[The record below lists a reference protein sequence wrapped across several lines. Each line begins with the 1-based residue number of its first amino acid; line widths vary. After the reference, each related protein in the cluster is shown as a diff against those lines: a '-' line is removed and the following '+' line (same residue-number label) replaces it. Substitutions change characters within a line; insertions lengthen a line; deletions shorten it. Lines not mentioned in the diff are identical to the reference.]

1 MVNQIKKGR
10 FCPLPRFLTLQ
21 RTILGFGI
29 VLGCQS
35 TMLASP
41 HGIKALDRVVHYQ
54 EQEVK
59 GRVTDD
65 QGQPLSGVTVALE
78 NSVIAT
84 STDME
89 GNFTIRLS
97 GQNGRLKFTSLGFQE
112 KFVDVIAG
120 QSYQVN
126 LLADNENLD
135 EVVVIGYG
143 TTKKRDLTG
152 SVTSLKQ
159 DDIVRSPASN
169 ALESIQGQVPGLDIT
184 RNSGSA
190 TSGISMN
197 IRGKRSLAKAEG
209 ANSPLVII
217 DGMQGG
223 NIADIHP
230 QDIASF
236 DVLKDASSTA
246 IYGSQGANGVI
257 IVTTK
262 RGQNGKPRVNY
273 NTYLGMNGWA
283 LYPEMRTGDAYIN
296 LRREAAKTAG
306 QWSTP
311 EDDQTLFNAGEWTA
325 LNNNQWVNWKDEVFQ
340 TGFVQNHQLSVS
352 GGNANTQG
360 MLSGGYYKE
369 LGSFKNDN
377 LSKYNLR
384 LNVDQTINDFI
395 KVGTTSQI
403 THYDGNTRAD
413 NVLWRASTNVPLG
426 TVYDDAGKVVL
437 WPLGREGKV
446 SPLADELSEYT
457 AQHQLVNTNLIANG
471 FVELKPFTGFSFR
484 SNFGANLS
492 FNKNNNFDSANSID
506 RAGEFPDSKASIF
519 NNDRKFLNW
528 DNIVNYTVPLNEDH
542 NLAFTGLTSWTK
554 GRTTTSYLE
563 GTGQL
568 VEEQLWHNLSA
579 NDKDSYIIRSGF
591 IQSQT
596 FSYALRANYSFKGK
610 YLLTVSNRWDG
621 ASRLS
626 KDMKWAAFP
635 SVAAAWRVSDESW
648 FKTEKISD
656 LKLRV
661 SYGQTGNSGI
671 SEYGT
676 QSGLLGY
683 SNAAFQDQGFVYYA
697 YNTLLGNENLG
708 WERSA
713 QWNIG
718 MDMNLF
724 SNRIN
729 LVVDLY
735 DTKTTDILLPRTLPT
750 SMGSG
755 NNTPFQIY
763 QNIGSTRNKGIEV
776 VLNTKN
782 LDKEFKWSSD
792 FTFGANK
799 EEITELIDGRDIIG
813 ATTRETESLLIG
825 RPLQSFYTFKR
836 LGIWQE
842 SEADEA
848 ARYFKD
854 QAKTQ
859 SFKPGDIKLA
869 DLNGDY
875 IIDDV
880 NDVTY
885 IGTTSP
891 RWTLGFNNTFSYKNF
906 DLNVYALARWGQM
919 MEYDFTASF
928 DPQGK
933 GNSPSYLNYWT
944 PENQSNDFPRPNLT
958 NFYNYLGYQS
968 YNYVDGSYI
977 KLKTITLGYKLDKD
991 LLQRAKLNGVRFYVS
1006 GNNLFSWAKSEF
1018 VQDYDAERGGSA
1030 KSPLL
1035 RQFVFGVN
1043 LDF

>member
-1 MVNQIKKGR
+1 MVNNFKKGHYS
-10 FCPLPRFLTLQ
+10 PLPRFLTLR
-21 RTILGFGI
+21 RTVIGFGI
-29 VLGCQS
+29 FLGCQS
-35 TMLASP
+35 PLLGNHNSLSP
-41 HGIKALDRVVHYQ
+41 FDFPVLIQ

-59 GRVTDD
+59 GTVTDE
-65 QGQPLSGVTVALE
+65 QGQPISGVTIAVE

-84 STDME
+84 STDNE
-89 GNFTIRLS
+89 GNFVIRLS
-97 GQNGRLKFTSLGFQE
+97 GQTGRLKFSSLGFKE
-112 KFVDVIAG
+112 KLVDVRAG
-120 QSYQVN
+120 QSINVT
-126 LLADNENLD
+126 LLPDNENLD

-169 ALESIQGQVPGLDIT
+169 ALESVQGQVPGLDIT

-190 TSGISMN
+190 TSGVSMS
-197 IRGKRSLAKAEG
+197 IRGKRSLSKAHG
-209 ANSPLVII
+209 ANAPLIII

-223 NIADIHP
+223 NISDIHP
-230 QDIASF
+230 QDIESF

-262 RGQNGKPRVNY
+262 RGRNGKPNVNY
-273 NTYLGMNGWA
+273 NTYLGVNGWA
-283 LYPEMRTGDAYIN
+283 LYPEMRIGDDYVR

-306 QWSTP
+306 QWSS
-311 EDDQTLFNAGEWTA
+311 EADDQTLFSTGEWNA
-325 LNNNQWVNWKDEVFQ
+325 LNNKQWVNWKDEVFRN
-340 TGFVQNHQLSVS
+340 GFVQNHQLSVS

-369 LGSFKNDN
+369 LGSFKNDE
-377 LSKYNLR
+377 LTKYNLR
-384 LNVDQTINDFI
+384 LNVDQTINKFI
-395 KVGTTSQI
+395 KVGTSSQV

-426 TVYDDAGKVVL
+426 MVYDDQGKVVL
-437 WPLGREGKV
+437 WPVGREGKV
-446 SPLADELSEYT
+446 SPLADEQSEFT
-457 AQHQLVNTNLIANG
+457 AQHQLQNTNLIANG
-471 FVELKPFTGFSFR
+471 FVELKPFNGFSFR
-484 SNFGANLS
+484 SNFGANLA
-492 FNKNNNFDSANSID
+492 FNKNNDFEGANSID

-519 NNDRKFLNW
+519 NDNRQFLNW
-528 DNIVNYTVPLNEDH
+528 DNIANYNLTIHEDH
-542 NLAFTGLTSWTK
+542 NLGFTGLTSWTK
-554 GRTTTSYLE
+554 SRTTSSYLE

-579 NDKDSYIIRSGF
+579 NNKDSYIIRSGF

-610 YLLTVSNRWDG
+610 YLVTVSNRWDG

-648 FKTEKISD
+648 FKTEKIND
-656 LKLRV
+656 LKIRL

-713 QWNIG
+713 QWNLG

-763 QNIGSTRNKGIEV
+763 QNIGATRNKGVEV
-776 VLNTKN
+776 ILNTKN
-782 LDKEFKWSSD
+782 IDKDFKWSSD

-813 ATTRETESLLIG
+813 STTRETESLLIG

-836 LGIWQE
+836 LGIWQQN
-842 SEADEA
+842 EAEEA
-848 ARYFKD
+848 ATFFKD

-869 DLNGDY
+869 DLNGDF

-880 NDVTY
+880 NDVAY

-891 RWTLGFNNTFSYKNF
+891 RWTLGFNNTFNYKNF
-906 DLNVYALARWGQM
+906 DLNVYMIARWGQM

-933 GNSPSYLNYWT
+933 ANSPAYINYWT
-944 PENQSNDFPRPNLT
+944 PENQSNDFPRPSLT
-958 NFYNYLGYQS
+958 NFYNYLGYQT
-968 YNYVDGSYI
+968 YNYVDGSYA

-991 LLQRAKLNGVRFYVS
+991 LLQKANLNGVRFYLTA
-1006 GNNLFSWAKSEF
+1006 NNLFTWSKSDF